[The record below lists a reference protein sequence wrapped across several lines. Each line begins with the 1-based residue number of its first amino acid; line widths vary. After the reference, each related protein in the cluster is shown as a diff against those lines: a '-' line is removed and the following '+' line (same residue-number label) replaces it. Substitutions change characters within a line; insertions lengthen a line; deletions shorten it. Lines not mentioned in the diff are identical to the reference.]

1 MCKVTQ
7 WLSDKLSEMLELLF
21 ATKNKARM
29 CDRHSDWPRHVRY
42 RVAFATKIPRRKFP
56 GGENALKWN
65 KKLPLKLLILI
76 KTYFY
81 VDKLLI
87 NKVYLALNR
96 LDWFNY
102 LKPVRRE
109 KNSNQQFIFLLVNV
123 RKSL

>member
-1 MCKVTQ
+1 MWQTDTLTDQ
-7 WLSDKLSEMLELLF
+7 GMLGIELFSQL
-21 ATKNKARM
+21 KSREE
-29 CDRHSDWPRHVRY
+29 
-42 RVAFATKIPRRKFP
+42 KFP